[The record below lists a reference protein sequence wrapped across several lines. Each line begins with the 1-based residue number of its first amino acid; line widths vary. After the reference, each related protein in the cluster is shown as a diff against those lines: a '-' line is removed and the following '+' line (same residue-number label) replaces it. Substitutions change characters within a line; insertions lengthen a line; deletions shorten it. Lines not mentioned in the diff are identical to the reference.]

1 MIYGCD
7 FSYIPLLV
15 NKMGTMQVT
24 DANFQDTVE
33 GNDLVLIDFWAPWCG
48 PCRALAPVLEELA
61 AENSNFVV
69 AKMNTDEN
77 PNTATQHGIMS
88 IPTMM
93 IFKNGQLV
101 DRLVGVLPKPQIIE
115 AIKKAKLVEI
125 ERKKD
130 EPVAPTTINIYDSVI
145 NRSEIGTREKK
156 EK

>member
-61 AENSNFVV
+61 DENSNLVV
-69 AKMNTDEN
+69 AKINTEDN
-77 PNTATQHGIMS
+77 PNIPSQYGIYS

-101 DRLVGVLPKPQIIE
+101 DRLVGALPKPQIME
-115 AIKKAKLVEI
+115 KLQ
-125 ERKKD
+125 
-130 EPVAPTTINIYDSVI
+130 PHF
-145 NRSEIGTREKK
+145 
-156 EK
+156 

>member
-7 FSYIPLLV
+7 FSYIHPLV
-15 NKMGTMQVT
+15 NKMSTMQVT

-61 AENSNFVV
+61 AENSNLVV

-101 DRLVGVLPKPQIIE
+101 DRFGGLPKPQIME
-115 AIKKAKLVEI
+115 KLQ
-125 ERKKD
+125 
-130 EPVAPTTINIYDSVI
+130 SHF
-145 NRSEIGTREKK
+145 
-156 EK
+156 